1 VRAGRAEA
9 GFDELS
15 PALALEAVE
24 EFAGL
29 RLDGTMSTYP
39 SYVNRVYG
47 FRTEDGEALVAKF
60 YRPGRWSYE
69 AILEEHDY
77 MADCVAADIPVVTPL
92 PGSDGSTLATLE
104 LEGDEGSVEYNF
116 ALFPKKGGRN
126 FDAETDAD
134 WRRLG
139 AIAGR
144 LHRVGAA
151 GQARRRQRFDAAL
164 VRGWVEELRSL
175 VHPETRADFEEGVAS
190 ALEAILPRLET
201 MELQRI
207 HGDLHRGNIL
217 ERPGEGLL
225 VIDFDDCMNGPPV
238 QDLWLL
244 LPDRAPN
251 CPRELSLL
259 MEGYGDFAVLPR
271 GSMAFI
277 EGLRFLRMLHFLAWR
292 ARQRHDAWFARE
304 FPDWGSKGYWSA
316 EIESLREQSTMLGLD
331 EDPPY

>member
-1 VRAGRAEA
+1 MKRAESGR
-9 GFDELS
+9 GFSSLS

-24 EFAGL
+24 EFCG
-29 RLDGTMSTYP
+29 RPLDGTMSTYP

-47 FRTEDGEALVAKF
+47 FRTEEGESIVAKF

-69 AILEEHDY
+69 AILEEHRY
-77 MADCVAADIPVVTPL
+77 MADCAAADIPVVTPL
-92 PGSDGSTLATLE
+92 AGGDGSTLATLE
-104 LEGDEGSVEYNF
+104 LEEEDQSSEFHF

-126 FDAETDAD
+126 FDAENEED

-139 AIAGR
+139 AVAGR

-151 GQARRRQRFDAAL
+151 RQAGRRQRFDEAL
-164 VRGWVEELRSL
+164 VRAWVEELRDL
-175 VHPETRADFEEGVAS
+175 VHPEIRADFEEAVLP
-190 ALEAILPRLET
+190 ALEAILPRLAN
-201 MELQRI
+201 MDVQRI

-225 VIDFDDCMNGPPV
+225 VIDFDDCMIGPPV

-259 MEGYGDFAVLPR
+259 MEGYGDFAELQP

-292 ARQRHDAWFARE
+292 ARQRDDAWFAKD
-304 FPDWGSKGYWSA
+304 FPDWGTKGYWSA
-316 EIESLREQSTMLGLD
+316 EVESLREQATMLGFD
-331 EDPPY
+331 EDRLY